1 MLGQK
6 KNFENNCDRHKLFP
20 DLTSSWCMFNE
31 MYFYG
36 KLGIWKIQ
44 LLEFKLPG
52 ENEYSEEI
60 FRCKRA
66 LASQL

>member
-1 MLGQK
+1 
-6 KNFENNCDRHKLFP
+6 
-20 DLTSSWCMFNE
+20 MFNE